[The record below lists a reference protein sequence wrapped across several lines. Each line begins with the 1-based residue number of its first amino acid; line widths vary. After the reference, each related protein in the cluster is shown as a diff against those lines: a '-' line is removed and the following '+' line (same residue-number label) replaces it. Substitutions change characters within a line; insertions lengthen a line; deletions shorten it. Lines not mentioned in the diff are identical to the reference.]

1 MNLFTSHRSSTR
13 RATTALLMGGLM
25 LLAVVA
31 QPAAAQL
38 QSALAE
44 TTAEPLTL
52 TLDEAIQIAL
62 VNNYTIRNNRLDV
75 DNARAQVREAWGDVL
90 PQVDASS
97 SYTRNLKT
105 ANPFAGSQAGSFFSS
120 FGFID
125 WLSFNEQART
135 DDDPVT
141 IPITFAE
148 FQERQFTGLQD
159 AGVDLSGGSD
169 NPFAVENQFQNG
181 INITQTI
188 FSGRAFAA
196 IKGAERLKLA
206 FQRGVDRQEQVLVDQ
221 VRQSFYQALLAQ
233 EQAKVSLQS
242 VSRTQRTRDETAR
255 RVSQGVAPKFQRLS
269 ADVQLA
275 NLQTQLVQIQNQS
288 ASALDNLK
296 FTLGIPVEQ
305 PLQLRGA
312 LEADDEYNPYQAI
325 SVQDAFSLAVDRRPD
340 IEQAQLTVDLRKI
353 DKNIA
358 RSDYLPNLSAFAN
371 FSYTGSVPDS
381 RTFTLTDPDDPFKFT
396 TGENDF
402 FSSAYWQ
409 PSINV
414 GFSLRWN
421 LFNGFRTKAQVQ
433 QRQIAVERAELELT
447 QLQQSVRL
455 EVETALRDLQTAQ
468 QRILSQEQNV
478 ANAEL
483 NYTYASTRL
492 KEGVATPL
500 EERDASDQLDQS
512 RLNYLQAVYDYLV
525 ARSAFETAVGV
536 PLGQQTDIKLT
547 SR

>member
-1 MNLFTSHRSSTR
+1 MNLFIPYRSLTR
-13 RATTALLMGGLM
+13 RFTATLLTGVLMALS
-25 LLAVVA
+25 VA
-31 QPAAAQL
+31 TQPVAAQTQPA
-38 QSALAE
+38 SAE

-52 TLDEAIQIAL
+52 TLDEALQIAL
-62 VNNYTIRNNRLDV
+62 VNNYAIRNNRLDV
-75 DNARAQVREAWGDVL
+75 DNAQAQVREAWSDAL
-90 PQVDASS
+90 PQIDASS

-105 ANPFAGSQAGSFFSS
+105 ANPFAGSEAGSLFSS

-141 IPITFAE
+141 IPITFGE
-148 FQERQFTGLQD
+148 FQERQFRGLEE

-181 INITQTI
+181 INITQTL
-188 FSGRAFAA
+188 FSGSVIAS

-206 FQRGVDRQEQVLVDQ
+206 FERGVDRQEQVLIDQ
-221 VRQSFYQALLAQ
+221 VRQTFYQTLLAQ
-233 EQAKVSLQS
+233 EQAKVALQS
-242 VSRTQRTRDETAR
+242 VRRTQRTRDETAR

-269 ADVQLA
+269 AEVQLA

-288 ASALDNLK
+288 ASALDNFK

-305 PLQLRGA
+305 PVQLRGT
-312 LEADDEYNPYQAI
+312 LEADDYNPYQAI
-325 SVQDAFSLAVDRRPD
+325 SVQDAFALAVERRPD
-340 IEQAQLTVDLRKI
+340 IEQALLTVELRKI
-353 DKNIA
+353 DKNIS
-358 RSDYLPNLSAFAN
+358 RSNYLPKLSAFAN
-371 FSYTGSVPDS
+371 FSYSGSVPDS
-381 RTFTLTDPDDPFKFT
+381 RTFTLSDPDNPFKFT

-402 FSSAYWQ
+402 FSSSYWQ

-414 GFSLRWN
+414 GFSLTWN
-421 LFNGFRTKAQVQ
+421 LFNGFRTSAQVQ

-447 QLQQSVRL
+447 QLRQSVRL

-468 QRILSQEQNV
+468 QRILSQEKNV

-492 KEGVATPL
+492 DEGVATPL

-525 ARSAFETAVGV
+525 ARSAFETAAGV

-547 SR
+547 SN